1 MPNAHCQPARAMQ
14 AGRVARAELARR
26 QAARQHVLDFARYT
40 LPDYKAGAHHALL
53 ARTLEQVE
61 AGRITRLMVFMPPRH
76 GKSELTSRR
85 FPAWYLGRHPK
96 RQIIGASYGA
106 TLAQDFG
113 RDVRNIVASSRY
125 GALFSGTRLAAD
137 SSARDVWH
145 TAQGGG
151 YTGMGVGGGLTGR
164 GAHLAIIDDPVKDR
178 QEAESPVRRA
188 AVLDW
193 YRAVLRT
200 RLMPGGAIVL
210 VMTRWSMDDLAGRL
224 LDDMHNKTGEAWHVL
239 DLPALAT
246 AHDALGRIPGQALW
260 PQAFDTAELAR
271 IRQAVGEREWA
282 ALYQQNPV
290 PLSGN
295 LFHTHMLG
303 VQEALPAASGP
314 AVRRWDLAATRQSGS
329 NNPDWTVG
337 VKMHHLPDGRFV
349 VADITRLR
357 GDPAQVEAALLAT
370 AARDGVGVDIVL
382 PQDPGQAG
390 VAQARYLT
398 GRLAGYKVRC
408 VRETGDKATRAAPF
422 AAQVNAGNVLLL
434 RAPWVHA
441 FTEELAAFPAATH
454 DDQVDAAA
462 GAFAALAEAHPLP
475 RFGPDFLARI

>member
-1 MPNAHCQPARAMQ
+1 M
-14 AGRVARAELARR
+14 
-26 QAARQHVLDFARYT
+26 
-40 LPDYKAGAHHALL
+40 
-53 ARTLEQVE
+53 
-61 AGRITRLMVFMPPRH
+61 
-76 GKSELTSRR
+76 
-85 FPAWYLGRHPK
+85 
-96 RQIIGASYGA
+96 
-106 TLAQDFG
+106 
-113 RDVRNIVASSRY
+113 
-125 GALFSGTRLAAD
+125 
-137 SSARDVWH
+137 
-145 TAQGGG
+145 
-151 YTGMGVGGGLTGR
+151 
-164 GAHLAIIDDPVKDR
+164 
-178 QEAESPVRRA
+178 
-188 AVLDW
+188 
-193 YRAVLRT
+193 
-200 RLMPGGAIVL
+200 
-210 VMTRWSMDDLAGRL
+210 
-224 LDDMHNKTGEAWHVL
+224 L

-246 AHDALGRIPGQALW
+246 APDALGRIPGQALW

-314 AVRRWDLAATRQSGS
+314 AVRRWDLAATRQTGS

-441 FTEELAAFPAATH
+441 FMEELAAFPAAMH
-454 DDQVDAAA
+454 DDQVDAAS
-462 GAFAALAEAHPLP
+462 GAFAALAEVHPLP